1 RPPRWHIIPDVA
13 FASDPNHTDRVR
25 TGQRSGSRWLRREP
39 GAPGRQHYR
48 LRALRIRDRGDVR
61 FQIHQLGCVSP
72 PAIGIGT
79 GPAQLDP
86 DIVAVDPAELLEA
99 LLERRDKGLPFGI
112 PLRTAARQETDP
124 THLIGLLR
132 LRHKRPRRCR
142 ATDKRDERATF
153 HSITSSARAMSV
165 GGTVRPSAFAVLRLM
180 MSSIFVGCSTGSS
193 AGCAPFKILST

>member
-1 RPPRWHIIPDVA
+1 D
-13 FASDPNHTDRVR
+13 D
-25 TGQRSGSRWLRREP
+25 
-39 GAPGRQHYR
+39 
-48 LRALRIRDRGDVR
+48 DVR

-132 LRHKRPRRCR
+132 PRCERPRRRGEKC
-142 ATDKRDERATF
+142 DELAPRG
-153 HSITSSARAMSV
+153 HSITSSASNWIEL
-165 GGTVRPSAFAVLRLM
+165 GTSIPSALAVCRLM
-180 MSSIFVGCSTGSS
+180 TNSNLVDRTTGRS
-193 AGCAPFKILST
+193 AGFASLRIRPV

>member
-61 FQIHQLGCVSP
+61 FQIHQLGCVSS

-112 PLRTAARQETDP
+112 PLQTAARQETDP

-132 LRHKRPRRCR
+132 LRHERPRRRR
-142 ATDKRDERATF
+142 ASDERDEVAPLHVEHEASPPGKPAPIPLSQLTAYSACRRAVGESLGQTLAPER
-153 HSITSSARAMSV
+153 AR
-165 GGTVRPSAFAVLRLM
+165 VRL
-180 MSSIFVGCSTGSS
+180 
-193 AGCAPFKILST
+193 